1 VQERRS
7 NRLKAELLRREEK
20 KENLDK
26 AKRDLHQMQ
35 KLTTEV
41 QHLWAELE
49 NTYSLSLVTELE
61 NDLA

>member
-1 VQERRS
+1 
-7 NRLKAELLRREEK
+7 LRREEK

-26 AKRDLHQMQ
+26 AKRDMHQMQ
-35 KLTTEV
+35 KLTSEV

-61 NDLA
+61 N